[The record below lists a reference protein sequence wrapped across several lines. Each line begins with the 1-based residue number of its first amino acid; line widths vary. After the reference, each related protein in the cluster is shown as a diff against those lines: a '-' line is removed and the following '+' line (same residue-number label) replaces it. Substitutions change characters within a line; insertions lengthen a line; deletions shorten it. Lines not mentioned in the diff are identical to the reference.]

1 MKDKLLV
8 CPQCVSDVRKIFI
21 LGHFEKC
28 RHMGSAGTKGEAI
41 ISEGFSNTTLHVG
54 NVSGL

>member
-1 MKDKLLV
+1 M
-8 CPQCVSDVRKIFI
+8 FI

-28 RHMGSAGTKGEAI
+28 RHIGSAGTKGEAI

-54 NVSGL
+54 SVSGL